1 MSKQSK
7 SGRASKKNLPENAAW
22 FEDRLEQNMLDLE
35 ALSAMSIEDVNAELK
50 SFKPDQKSLVESIN
64 ARLPAGAAI
73 PAPEQPAARSRK
85 RSNRPASTRAADR
98 KATGNN
104 TTVKRRTSRFFGIRS
119 ALILSA
125 IIIAVSLFVPRFFRD
140 LQDNELTPATAL
152 EDSTPP
158 ADLNRPP
165 TYIVGPAVDELVR
178 GVRYTIE
185 GIQQVVFKAPLP
197 TNPGNMTASFRMEM
211 IIDNDGKVTRLTPMS
226 AESTDFER
234 VVVDS
239 LLHWQFSTLPESADS
254 SRAIV
259 TVEYFP
265 E

>member
-1 MSKQSK
+1 
-7 SGRASKKNLPENAAW
+7 
-22 FEDRLEQNMLDLE
+22 MLDLE
-35 ALSAMSIEDVNAELK
+35 ALSAMPIEDVNAELK
-50 SFKPDQKSLVESIN
+50 PFNTNQKSLVESIN
-64 ARLPAGAAI
+64 ARLPEGASI
-73 PAPEQPAARSRK
+73 PAPKQPANRPRK

-98 KATGNN
+98 TATGKSS
-104 TTVKRRTSRFFGIRS
+104 TSPRRTSQLFGIRS

-140 LQDNELTPATAL
+140 VQDNELTPATAL

-185 GIQQVVFKAPLP
+185 GIQQVVFRAPLP

-211 IIDNDGKVTRLTPMS
+211 MIDSDGTVTRLTPMS
-226 AESTDFER
+226 PTSSDFER
-234 VVVDS
+234 VVVES
-239 LLHWQFSTLPESADS
+239 LLHWQFSTLPDSAGTS
-254 SRAIV
+254 QAIV